1 VSSLKITCENL
12 RTHCQRASAGMDSP
26 SGSVFTPPAKLSRHH
41 SPGSISG
48 TSPQVLTT
56 PPAKLSRQY
65 SPRSIT
71 STSASTPPARL
82 SRHNS
87 SRETNRTNT
96 DYELHKARTW
106 NDDRPQS
113 HYPGR
118 GSIFEDVTIPTNIL
132 RHANI
137 AKEWTPRAEA
147 TGTQDRHQ
155 ADSTSAFN
163 VVDIASE
170 QQLVLDY
177 ALGNA
182 QTSPAGF
189 SWRTR
194 SIWDHGQ
201 ATSWRQTSLPTLS
214 EEGTHGAFGSQR
226 RSTSGMQAAHRTSR
240 RSMDV
245 RQGESTTSAAQHM
258 NNTILFRSL
267 NSYALNEAARD
278 RERKYSDVVP
288 PDADYLAAYEG
299 SVEKD
304 ITHSSDN
311 PSCAVKDE
319 PGQPRDSSVIRRA
332 SIAIASAY
340 ETLAQGTT
348 DLMRRSSLW
357 DVYENAKVRGK
368 HLQRKKWVQ
377 VVFEYT
383 FYLILLSFVYF
394 VLIGRPLWNGAVWW
408 LYWVVDTQFT
418 VAGTWSITI
427 GLAIM

>member
-1 VSSLKITCENL
+1 
-12 RTHCQRASAGMDSP
+12 MDFP
-26 SGSVFTPPAKLSRHH
+26 RGSVFTPPAKLSRQH
-41 SPGSISG
+41 SPRSING
-48 TSPQVLTT
+48 TSPQVVTT
-56 PPAKLSRQY
+56 PPAKLNRQY

-71 STSASTPPARL
+71 NTSTSTPPTRL

-87 SRETNRTNT
+87 PREINRTDTN
-96 DYELHKARTW
+96 YELLEARTW
-106 NDDRPQS
+106 NENRPQS
-113 HYPGR
+113 HYPAR
-118 GSIFEDVTIPTNIL
+118 GSIFEDVTIPTSIL
-132 RHANI
+132 RYFNV
-137 AKEWTPRAEA
+137 AKEWTPRAET

-163 VVDIASE
+163 VVDIALE

-182 QTSPAGF
+182 RTSHAGF
-189 SWRTR
+189 SWRTK

-201 ATSWRQTSLPTLS
+201 ATGWRQTSLPTLS
-214 EEGTHGAFGSQR
+214 EEKTHEGFGPQR
-226 RSTSGMQAAHRTSR
+226 RSTSGMQAAHRTPR
-240 RSMDV
+240 RSIDI
-245 RQGESTTSAAQHM
+245 RQGQNTTSAGQHM
-258 NNTILFRSL
+258 DNTILFRSL

-299 SVEKD
+299 SMEQD
-304 ITHSSDN
+304 ITQSCSGD
-311 PSCAVKDE
+311 PSCAIKGE
-319 PGQPRDSSVIRRA
+319 PGQPRDYSAMRRA

-357 DVYENAKVRGK
+357 DVYENAKMRGK

-377 VVFEYT
+377 VVFEYA

-408 LYWVVDTQFT
+408 LYWVVDTRFT

>member
-1 VSSLKITCENL
+1 VT
-12 RTHCQRASAGMDSP
+12 R
-26 SGSVFTPPAKLSRHH
+26 PPAE
-41 SPGSISG
+41 
-48 TSPQVLTT
+48 
-56 PPAKLSRQY
+56 LSRQY

-71 STSASTPPARL
+71 STSTSTSPAARL

-87 SRETNRTNT
+87 PRDITRTVT
-96 DYELHKARTW
+96 DYELHEARTW
-106 NDDRPQS
+106 NQGRPQS

-118 GSIFEDVTIPTNIL
+118 GSIFEDVTVPTNIL
-132 RHANI
+132 RYANI
-137 AKEWTPRAEA
+137 AKEWAPRPEA
-147 TGTQDRHQ
+147 TGTQDHHQ

-163 VVDIASE
+163 VVDIALE
-170 QQLVLDY
+170 QQLVIDY

-182 QTSPAGF
+182 TTSHAGF
-189 SWRTR
+189 SWRAR

-214 EEGTHGAFGSQR
+214 EEKTHGAFGPQR
-226 RSTSGMQAAHRTSR
+226 RSTSGMQAAHRTPR
-240 RSMDV
+240 RSIDI
-245 RQGESTTSAAQHM
+245 RHGQDTTSAGQRM

-267 NSYALNEAARD
+267 NSYALNEAARN

-299 SVEKD
+299 SMEKD
-304 ITHSSDN
+304 ITQCSDSPSS
-311 PSCAVKDE
+311 AVKDE

-383 FYLILLSFVYF
+383 FYLVLLSFVYF

-427 GLAIM
+427 GLAII

>member
-1 VSSLKITCENL
+1 
-12 RTHCQRASAGMDSP
+12 MDSLP
-26 SGSVFTPPAKLSRHH
+26 GSVFTPPAKLSRHH
-41 SPGSISG
+41 SPRSMNG
-48 TSPQVLTT
+48 TSPQIVTR
-56 PPAKLSRQY
+56 PPAEISRQY

-71 STSASTPPARL
+71 STSTSTSPTRL
-82 SRHNS
+82 SQHNS
-87 SRETNRTNT
+87 SRDINRTVT
-96 DYELHKARTW
+96 DYELHEARTW
-106 NDDRPQS
+106 NEDRPQS

-118 GSIFEDVTIPTNIL
+118 GSIFEDVTVPTNIL
-132 RHANI
+132 RYANM
-137 AKEWTPRAEA
+137 AKEWTPRPEA
-147 TGTQDRHQ
+147 TGTQDHHQ

-163 VVDIASE
+163 VVDIALE
-170 QQLVLDY
+170 QQLVIDY

-182 QTSPAGF
+182 TMSHAGF

-214 EEGTHGAFGSQR
+214 EEKIHRAFGPQR
-226 RSTSGMQAAHRTSR
+226 RSTSGMQAAHRALR
-240 RSMDV
+240 RSIDI
-245 RQGESTTSAAQHM
+245 RQGQDTTSAGQHM

-288 PDADYLAAYEG
+288 PDVDYLAAYEG
-299 SVEKD
+299 SMEKD
-304 ITHSSDN
+304 ITQFSDHPSS
-311 PSCAVKDE
+311 AVKDE
-319 PGQPRDSSVIRRA
+319 PGQPHDSSVIRRA

-340 ETLAQGTT
+340 ETLAQGAT

-377 VVFEYT
+377 VIFEYT
-383 FYLILLSFVYF
+383 FYLALLSFIYF

-408 LYWVVDTQFT
+408 LYWVVDTRFT

-427 GLAIM
+427 GLAIV